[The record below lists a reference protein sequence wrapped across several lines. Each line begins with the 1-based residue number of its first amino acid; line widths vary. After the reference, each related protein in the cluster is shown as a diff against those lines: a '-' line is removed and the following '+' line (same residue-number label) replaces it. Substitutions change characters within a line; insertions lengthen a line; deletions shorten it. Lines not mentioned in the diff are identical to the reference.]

1 MDNKIDWH
9 EIRRKIFHILGGIAL
24 ALLVYF
30 DILNAIITLIIVI
43 FGIILSA
50 LYKKYDLPIISY
62 FLNRYEREHLKKKYP
77 GKGVI
82 FLFMAIL
89 LMMILFE
96 KNIVIAGI
104 MIWAFG
110 DGMSAIIGKHY
121 GQIKHVLNN
130 NKHIEGTIAG
140 IIFGTIAAS
149 FFVYW
154 LYALI
159 ACTIAMIVESIDWKI
174 YPDAFDD
181 NLLVPLIGSAAIY
194 LLMITF

>member
-1 MDNKIDWH
+1 MNNNIDWH
-9 EIRRKIFHILGGIAL
+9 EIRRKIFHILGGIVL

-30 DILNAIITLIIVI
+30 DILNAIIALIIVI
-43 FGIILSA
+43 FGIFLSA
-50 LYKKYDLPIISY
+50 LYKKYDLPIVSY

-82 FLFMAIL
+82 FLFIAIL
-89 LMMILFE
+89 LMIILFE

-110 DGMSAIIGKHY
+110 DAMSAIVGKHY
-121 GQIKHVLNN
+121 GNTKHPLNI
-130 NKHIEGTIAG
+130 NKSIEGTLAG
-140 IIFGTIAAS
+140 IFFGTIAAS

-159 ACTIAMIVESIDWKI
+159 ACTIAMIVEAIDWKI

-181 NLLVPLIGSAAIY
+181 NLLVPLIGSAVIY
-194 LLMITF
+194 LLIIIF